1 MTFYSVNSD
10 AITPLQVVEK
20 LVASS
25 PEIITHVRAAVTAS
39 PTVVPSVVCVN
50 IIYFFKKIHK
60 AVREYVEKELAA
72 PDSFLN
78 RALQQNGYQRDIP
91 AQAPAGVPK
100 CIVKFFDTDFGM
112 AAASILTP
120 LANAAEV
127 IHDIIAPDVRCV

>member
-1 MTFYSVNSD
+1 
-10 AITPLQVVEK
+10 
-20 LVASS
+20 
-25 PEIITHVRAAVTAS
+25 
-39 PTVVPSVVCVN
+39 
-50 IIYFFKKIHK
+50 
-60 AVREYVEKELAA
+60 LAA